1 LKALQ
6 IAEQNDG
13 WLLTGDCPPT
23 SDEHIDELD
32 RPMHDS
38 FHMAEWDFYASELFG
53 HPGGLLGY
61 SVECM
66 YAFLNELD
74 TSLSTQKAKSKLYGL
89 NFRTKK
95 YMDHSFAMNTVFN
108 ALLENPAAYSKELG
122 TYASVK
128 DTLAKYIVN

>member
-1 LKALQ
+1 
-6 IAEQNDG
+6 
-13 WLLTGDCPPT
+13 
-23 SDEHIDELD
+23 
-32 RPMHDS
+32 
-38 FHMAEWDFYASELFG
+38 LFG

-66 YAFLNELD
+66 YAILNELD

-95 YMDHSFAMNTVFN
+95 YMNHTETRKLIFDTLSKNT
-108 ALLENPAAYSKELG
+108 ARYSVECG
-122 TYASVK
+122 TYGSVK